1 MGMKKEKIKIAIFDI
16 DDTLIKRG
24 KVTVE
29 ASALQAI
36 NDLKER
42 GIEVLVATGRAFYFV
57 HDAIHTSIAP
67 NYYVTT
73 NGACVYDKSENLIY
87 KTPMEILEVKKMI
100 AYAREKNL
108 GIALKMKDNMPVY
121 HDLNIFKTVYMQGS
135 AKQHILEDRTQ
146 SNTLESAPM
155 GIFMMGD
162 EALIERSKP
171 LVPNGIYAKAYTN
184 AYDIYSKKA
193 GKIKGIEYV
202 LEKLNLNWDNV
213 IAFGDAAN
221 DVEMIE
227 KAYIGVAMGNSIDIL
242 KEKADYT
249 TTDIEADGVYLAL
262 KHFDLI

>member
-1 MGMKKEKIKIAIFDI
+1 MKKENIKIAIFDI

-29 ASALQAI
+29 ESALKAI
-36 NDLKER
+36 NVLKER

-57 HDAIHTSIAP
+57 HDTIHTTISP

-87 KTPMEILEVKKMI
+87 KTPMELREVKKMI
-100 AYAREKNL
+100 AYARERNL

-121 HDLNIFKTVYMQGS
+121 HDLDIFKTVYMQGS
-135 AKQHILEDRTQ
+135 AKQHILEDRTH
-146 SNTLESAPM
+146 SNLLESAPM

-162 EALIERSKP
+162 ETLIERSKP
-171 LVPNGIYAKAYTN
+171 LVPNGIYAKAYKD
-184 AYDIYSKKA
+184 AYDIYSKQA
-193 GKIKGIEYV
+193 GKIKGIEFV
-202 LEKLNLNWDNV
+202 LDKLKLNWHNV

-227 KAYIGVAMGNSIDIL
+227 KAYIGIAMGNSIDVL